1 MVTTGA
7 CQLVGGIDARS
18 LGAEAGPG
26 EGDAGPGSDATIGSD
41 TGGGDAGRDTA
52 TGTDAPNWA
61 CTPGTSSCNGR
72 QPLPCNSAGQ
82 WGEAGAVCPNVC
94 SATVDGGCT
103 GVCFPGATGCDALQA
118 QTCNDAGQWVS
129 GMLCTG
135 VQRGKLLRVLAG
147 GPAVQR
153 ASTAD
158 VRRRRRLAE
167 HRHALPLRVHGRQL
181 HGNVHLGVGRV
192 QREPPQTCTGGTWT
206 NTGSRCACGCNAGAC
221 DTSYVAEVMC
231 DDPIAYWRLD
241 EPNGSTTAADR
252 TGNYPGQYFGDVK
265 FGQPG
270 AIRGDPDTCV
280 TLNSTQPQPMTGYV
294 GVSQTLSEMLEFNGQ
309 AGRAPFSLEAW
320 IQPTSV
326 TSEYR
331 GVLSNEYAGT
341 SGKEGYA
348 IYLGGFTSNGTG
360 IGFERFQDGTST
372 VLQDAG
378 AVTQNTGWYHV
389 VATYDGSEMRLY
401 VNAQQ
406 VASGSSSL
414 AIQDFPCTFDIGATH
429 CGAMGTNFQGWVDEV
444 ALYSTALSQARI
456 QAHYDAAQ

>member
-18 LGAEAGPG
+18 LGADAGTG
-26 EGDAGPGSDATIGSD
+26 EGDGGPRSDATTSS
-41 TGGGDAGRDTA
+41 DAGADSN

-61 CTPGTSSCNGR
+61 CTPGTLSCNGR
-72 QPLPCNSAGQ
+72 QPLPCTSAGQ

-103 GVCFPGATGCDALQA
+103 GVCFPGSTGCDNLQA
-118 QTCNDAGQWVS
+118 QTCNDAGQWTN
-129 GMLCTG
+129 GTLCT
-135 VQRGKLLRVLAG
+135 QLCNAG
-147 GPAVQR
+147 SCSACSPGAQQCNALQPQTCDDAGAWQNNG
-153 ASTAD
+153 TAC
-158 VRRRRRLAE
+158 
-167 HRHALPLRVHGRQL
+167 PYGCTGGSCT
-181 HGNVHLGVGRV
+181 GNCTSGSVGCSGS
-192 QREPPQTCTGGTWT
+192 QPQTCTGGSWM
-206 NTGSRCACGCNAGAC
+206 NTGSPCACGCNAGTC

-241 EPNGSTTAADR
+241 EPSGSTTAADQ
-252 TGNYPGQYFGDVK
+252 TNTYPGQYFGDVK
-265 FGQPG
+265 FDQPG
-270 AIRGDPDTCV
+270 AIHGDPDTCV
-280 TLNSTQPQPMTGYV
+280 TLNSTEPQPMTGYV
-294 GVSQTLSEMLEFNGQ
+294 GVSQTLSEMLEYDGQ
-309 AGRAPFSLEAW
+309 SGRAPFSLEVW

-348 IYLGGFTSNGTG
+348 VYVGGFTSNGTG
-360 IGFERFQDGTST
+360 IGFERFQDGMST

-414 AIQDFPCTFDIGATH
+414 AIQNFPCTFNIGATH

-456 QAHYDAAQ
+456 QAHYQAAQ